1 MAGKYIWWKTPDE
14 AALMPERVVAQVMN
28 IGDYADVQEIANRT
42 GDDYLR
48 DILRH
53 AEIDQFSARS
63 WTYWHYLNG
72 SWKTQSTII
81 QFNII

>member
-1 MAGKYIWWKTPDE
+1 
-14 AALMPERVVAQVMN
+14 MPERVVAQVMN

-63 WTYWHYLNG
+63 WTYWLTCLHRLILEIE
-72 SWKTQSTII
+72 QD
-81 QFNII
+81 QPR

>member
-1 MAGKYIWWKTPDE
+1 
-14 AALMPERVVAQVMN
+14 MPERVVAQVMN

-72 SWKTQSTII
+72 S
-81 QFNII
+81 